1 MFPFV
6 RRIYQCFCIFHWI
19 LILASLLIS
28 HGLRFRYK
36 RSKPACFELTQ
47 NTEDEGYKWDEVPA
61 QMKINLSCADEGLN
75 KVIALESVTHSIP
88 VNESNHCPTNKCPE
102 DHHSCSPHSCC
113 YAKDIMK
120 CEEEITISDRQRN
133 ECNGKTECELLVNRQ
148 GLGSVCRRQID
159 YNCIDN
165 TTKPEIRKC
174 KTRWVTVGYNC
185 IQGEATSIFYLLI
198 VDGKFTTVD

>member
-1 MFPFV
+1 MIPVV
-6 RRIYQCFCIFHWI
+6 RTIYPYLCLLHWI
-19 LILASLLIS
+19 LILVSISLS
-28 HGLRFRYK
+28 HGLRFRFV

-47 NTEDEGYKWDEVPA
+47 NTEDGGYNWDKVPP
-61 QMKINLSCADEGLN
+61 QMKIPLSCTDAVLS

-88 VNESNHCPTNKCPE
+88 VNESNHCPPNNCPE
-102 DHHSCSPHSCC
+102 DHHTCNPLSCC

-120 CEEEITISDRQRN
+120 CEEEITISERQRN

-148 GLGSVCRRQID
+148 GLGSVCRRHID

-185 IQGEATSIFYLLI
+185 IQGKVAAEDY
-198 VDGKFTTVD
+198 